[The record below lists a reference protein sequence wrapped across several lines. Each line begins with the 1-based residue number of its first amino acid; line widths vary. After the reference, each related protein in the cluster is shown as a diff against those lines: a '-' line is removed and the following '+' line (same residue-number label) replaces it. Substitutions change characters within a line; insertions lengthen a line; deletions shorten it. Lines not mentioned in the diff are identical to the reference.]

1 MISDIKSVAGSWK
14 LSCQFSDIP
23 SFAKA
28 LNGKKTIVMIFKNI
42 FINRVNIENKCVN
55 VTY

>member
-14 LSCQFSDIP
+14 LSCQFCDIP

-28 LNGKKTIVMIFKNI
+28 LNGKKTNVIIFKKM
-42 FINRVNIENKCVN
+42 FINCVDIENKCVN
-55 VTY
+55 ISY

>member
-23 SFAKA
+23 SFAKT
-28 LNGKKTIVMIFKNI
+28 LNGKKTIVMIFKNM
-42 FINRVNIENKCVN
+42 FIDRVNIENKRVN